1 MLQGESKLIIKC
13 PFCGTPLSVKNIPGI
28 EKKNLTCPV
37 CKCKAPFTSFKSAVK
52 NDHEDTTYPEKT
64 ETDFSKGS
72 TDEKEHTIYGKD
84 NKNGIGVLKL
94 SSVNKEYRL

>member
-52 NDHEDTTYPEKT
+52 MIMRILRIRKRQKPIFLKAVLTKQNILYTDKT
-64 ETDFSKGS
+64 IRME
-72 TDEKEHTIYGKD
+72 
-84 NKNGIGVLKL
+84 
-94 SSVNKEYRL
+94 